1 MLQAYKIRLLRVIN
15 NLTQTEA
22 SKLLHLSQPA
32 YDKLEKGKTPL
43 RQHHCERLAAAYG
56 VCPQW
61 LAADEPFSLLVQVN
75 EKGCIT
81 ISTNIEQAAQKP
93 DWFVHIENLFEK
105 YVQAM
110 PKEEKKKR
118 KTVRQSVK
126 RKKRLSLS

>member
-15 NLTQTEA
+15 DQTQTEA
-22 SKLLHLSQPA
+22 AKFLHLSQPA

-93 DWFVHIENLFEK
+93 DWLVQVENLFEK
-105 YVQAM
+105 YLPAK
-110 PKEEKKKR
+110 PKVEKGNR

-126 RKKRLSLS
+126 KRKEVAA